1 LAMLFEAPTIE
12 RLTAVLRQDGWSH
25 QWSSLVP
32 IQPRGTR
39 PPFFC
44 VHGVGGN
51 VLNFRELAQLM
62 GPEHPFYGLQ
72 AQGLNGERACF
83 SRVEDMAAH
92 YLKELRTLQPE
103 GPYFIGGY
111 SFGGLVAYEMAQQLR
126 AGGESVGLLALLDTY
141 AGRLRSVSGSVLRMM
156 RHPSRQSLFH
166 DMPKAAG
173 ESLQRRVRGLMIS
186 RVLKNVLRC
195 NQTAADRYILRPYNG
210 KITLFRASEL
220 SLRSFEELYS
230 AWTSLA
236 LGGLDLQ
243 EITGDHGGVLASPQ
257 VDVLAA
263 KLKASIDQ
271 NVVRANDVL
280 SPAFSG
286 GSRA

>member
-1 LAMLFEAPTIE
+1 
-12 RLTAVLRQDGWSH
+12 
-25 QWSSLVP
+25 
-32 IQPRGTR
+32 
-39 PPFFC
+39 
-44 VHGVGGN
+44 
-51 VLNFRELAQLM
+51 
-62 GPEHPFYGLQ
+62 
-72 AQGLNGERACF
+72 
-83 SRVEDMAAH
+83 
-92 YLKELRTLQPE
+92 
-103 GPYFIGGY
+103 
-111 SFGGLVAYEMAQQLR
+111 
-126 AGGESVGLLALLDTY
+126 
-141 AGRLRSVSGSVLRMM
+141 
-156 RHPSRQSLFH
+156 
-166 DMPKAAG
+166 
-173 ESLQRRVRGLMIS
+173 MIS
-186 RVLKNVLRC
+186 RVLKNVLRS
-195 NQTAADRYILRPYNG
+195 NQTAADRYILKPYDG
-210 KITLFRASEL
+210 RITLFRASEL